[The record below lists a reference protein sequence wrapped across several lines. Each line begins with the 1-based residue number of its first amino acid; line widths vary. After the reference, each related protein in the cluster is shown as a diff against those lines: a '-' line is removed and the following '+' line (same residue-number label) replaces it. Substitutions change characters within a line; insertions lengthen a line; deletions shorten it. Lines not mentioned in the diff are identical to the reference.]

1 MKGLLKQMKRRRHA
15 CKGCLGTQ
23 QASAEII
30 EAGIQSWRRC
40 SGDVTNANG
49 IAGYDIYQ
57 ANYTLPANTA
67 VPKVTATSNNPAV
80 KVSVTQAATRAD
92 KAVVKFDYKGLV
104 KTYNVMPASE

>member
-49 IAGYDIYQ
+49 IAF
-57 ANYTLPANTA
+57 
-67 VPKVTATSNNPAV
+67 
-80 KVSVTQAATRAD
+80 AA
-92 KAVVKFDYKGLV
+92 LV
-104 KTYNVMPASE
+104 KEKGVAVAWLAS

>member
-30 EAGIQSWRRC
+30 EARIQSWRRC

-49 IAGYDIYQ
+49 IA
-57 ANYTLPANTA
+57 A
-67 VPKVTATSNNPAV
+67 
-80 KVSVTQAATRAD
+80 
-92 KAVVKFDYKGLV
+92 LV
-104 KTYNVMPASE
+104 KEDRRDWPGVLAS